1 MGEALAALQ
10 KERAVA
16 EEELAQWERR
26 VRMAKSRG
34 EPLLRKTAER
44 KVEELKALVVR
55 LLEQEKRLDTREGAP
70 AGRGPA

>member
-1 MGEALAALQ
+1 MSEALAALQ

-26 VRMAKSRG
+26 VRNAKNRG
-34 EPLLRKTAER
+34 EPLLRKTAEQ
-44 KVEELKALVVR
+44 KVEELKSLVTR
-55 LLEQEKRLDTREGAP
+55 LLEQEKRLIARENAP